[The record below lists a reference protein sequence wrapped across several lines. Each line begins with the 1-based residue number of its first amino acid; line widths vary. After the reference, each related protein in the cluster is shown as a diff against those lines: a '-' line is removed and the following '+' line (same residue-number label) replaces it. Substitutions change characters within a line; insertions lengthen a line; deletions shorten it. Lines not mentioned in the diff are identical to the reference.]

1 MNKQEIINYIKENG
15 HSIILVVVLI
25 IGLMVFFSLVGIDLN
40 PVVNNNL
47 EKVVTIEKFSSN
59 SICDYNKDL
68 SKLEKVCNSLS
79 DSKCEH
85 VDCCDL
91 INNNSTYTCKAIDKK
106 GNPIYNNNNN
116 KENFITDQNY
126 YDNKLKSNNNNNIQL
141 QKRNRIQQKM
151 LEKKNHKNKL
161 KKIGGTEIGLIRH
174 HRD

>member
-1 MNKQEIINYIKENG
+1 MDKQEIINYMKENG
-15 HSIILVVVLI
+15 HSVLLVVVLI

-79 DSKCEH
+79 DSKCKD

-91 INNNSTYTCKAIDKK
+91 VNSNSTYTCKAIDKK
-106 GNPIYNNNNN
+106 GNPIYNNND
-116 KENFITDQNY
+116 KENFMTDQNY
-126 YDNKLKSNNNNNIQL
+126 YDNRLKSNDNDIQLL
-141 QKRNRIQQKM
+141 QKRNTMHQEM
-151 LEKKNHKNKL
+151 L
-161 KKIGGTEIGLIRH
+161 KKKYRNDKVKRFAATNAGLNINH
-174 HRD
+174 YN

>member
-1 MNKQEIINYIKENG
+1 MDKQEIINYMKENG
-15 HSIILVVVLI
+15 HSVLLVVVLI

-79 DSKCEH
+79 DSKCKD

-91 INNNSTYTCKAIDKK
+91 VNSNSAYTCKAIDKK
-106 GNPIYNNNNN
+106 GNPIYNNND
-116 KENFITDQNY
+116 KENFMTDQNY
-126 YDNKLKSNNNNNIQL
+126 YDNRLKSNDNDIQL
-141 QKRNRIQQKM
+141 LQ
-151 LEKKNHKNKL
+151 KKNTMHQEML
-161 KKIGGTEIGLIRH
+161 KKKYRNDKVKRFAAANAGLNINH
-174 HRD
+174 HN